1 MFWTKKEDIVRS
13 VIKIMEKLNNKMN
26 SSIIHFEKELSSL
39 RTSRANPSMLDNI
52 IVEAYG
58 TKTPINQLGNISIP
72 DPASITIQV
81 WDTSLIKIIENA
93 IIESNLGLNPQT
105 DGPLIRLPIPK
116 LSEERRKEIIK
127 VASEFAENSKISI
140 RNIRRDFIETSKNE
154 KKNSNLS
161 EDDLK
166 RKLNEIQKITDN
178 NIEKIDK
185 ILELKKTDIL
195 KV

>member
-1 MFWTKKEDIVRS
+1 MSDLE
-13 VIKIMEKLNNKMN
+13 NKMN
-26 SSIIHFEKELSSL
+26 TAVSHFEKELNSL

-52 IVEAYG
+52 LVDAYG
-58 TKTPINQLGNISIP
+58 SRTPLNQLGNISVQ
-72 DPASITIQV
+72 DASTITIQV
-81 WDTSLIKIIENA
+81 WDSSLIKSIEDA
-93 IIESNLGLNPQT
+93 ISESNLGINPQT
-105 DGPLIRLPIPK
+105 DGQLIRLPIPK

-127 VASEFAENSKISI
+127 IASEFAENSKVAI

-154 KKNSNLS
+154 KKDLNLS

-166 RKLNEIQKITDN
+166 RKLNEIQKITDK

>member
-1 MFWTKKEDIVRS
+1 MSNIDI
-13 VIKIMEKLNNKMN
+13 KMN
-26 SSIIHFEKELSSL
+26 SAVLHLEKELNSL

-52 IVEAYG
+52 LVDAYG
-58 TKTPINQLGNISIP
+58 TKTPINQLGNVSVLDASTISIQ
-72 DPASITIQV
+72 I
-81 WDTSLIKIIENA
+81 WDISLLKNVENA
-93 IIESNLGLNPQT
+93 IIESNLGINPQT

-127 VASEFAENSKISI
+127 IASEFAENSKVSI
-140 RNIRRDFIETSKNE
+140 RNIRRDFIESSKNE

-166 RKLNEIQKITDN
+166 REINQIQKITDN

-185 ILELKKTDIL
+185 ILEQKKTDIM

>member
-1 MFWTKKEDIVRS
+1 MSDI
-13 VIKIMEKLNNKMN
+13 ENKM
-26 SSIIHFEKELSSL
+26 SSAVSHYEKELNSL

-52 IVEAYG
+52 FVDAYG
-58 TKTPINQLGNISIP
+58 SKTPLNQLGNISVQ
-72 DPASITIQV
+72 DSNTITIQV
-81 WDTSLIKIIENA
+81 WDTSLIKAIENV
-93 IIESNLGLNPQT
+93 ITESNLGINPQT
-105 DGPLIRLPIPK
+105 DGQLIRLPIPK

-127 VASEFAENSKISI
+127 IASEFAENSKVTV
-140 RNIRRDFIETSKNE
+140 RNIRRDFIEISKNE

-166 RKLNEIQKITDN
+166 RKISEIQKITDN

>member
-1 MFWTKKEDIVRS
+1 MSDLE
-13 VIKIMEKLNNKMN
+13 NKMN
-26 SSIIHFEKELSSL
+26 SAVSHFEKELSSL
-39 RTSRANPSMLDNI
+39 RTSRANPSILDNI
-52 IVEAYG
+52 LVDAYG
-58 TKTPINQLGNISIP
+58 SRTPLNQLGNISVQ
-72 DPASITIQV
+72 DASTITIQV
-81 WDTSLIKIIENA
+81 WDSSLIKSIEDA
-93 IIESNLGLNPQT
+93 ISESNLGINPQT
-105 DGPLIRLPIPK
+105 DGQLIRLPIPK

-127 VASEFAENSKISI
+127 IASEFAENSKVAI

-154 KKNSNLS
+154 KKDLNLS

-185 ILELKKTDIL
+185 VLELKKTDIL